1 MSGESSDE
9 KVEKTIKKERKWR
22 DPYTNSI
29 DPPGLEG
36 TGLGKGQEEYSEFE
50 KEEENDD
57 PEGPDKDTF
66 EDLSSDKED
75 DTTEG
80 EITDTGDY

>member
-1 MSGESSDE
+1 MASDE
-9 KVEKTIKKERKWR
+9 TVEKSIRKERKWR
-22 DPYTNSI
+22 NPYENSV

-36 TGLGKGQEEYSEFE
+36 TGLGKGNEEFTVFEREEE
-50 KEEENDD
+50 KED

-66 EDLSSDKED
+66 DDLSSDKES

-80 EITDTGDY
+80 EITDTEDYA